1 MAQTVEGADK
11 IWFSKLHCFL
21 FLSFW
26 ILYISKASTSESL
39 SSTFLWG
46 HEDYRRVKMLLTF
59 TGECKRKEITPSPS
73 PRCPRLH
80 LKYLKVCFTGKSE
93 RRPTK
98 RHCWRGVF
106 GSGAPTVSL
115 SVHLTELPT
124 VLFCIQLLCNEQDL
138 PSFLPLL
145 PCLYL
150 YPAACSLPLPLSCC
164 LLSTCSSSA

>member
-1 MAQTVEGADK
+1 MLTRFDFQSSIVFSSCLSEFYMY
-11 IWFSKLHCFL
+11 FSKT
-21 FLSFW
+21 
-26 ILYISKASTSESL
+26 STFESL

-59 TGECKRKEITPSPS
+59 AGNHTFTFTSGPG
-73 PRCPRLH
+73 LH

-115 SVHLTELPT
+115 SVHLTQLPT
-124 VLFCIQLLCNEQDL
+124 VLFCIQLQWTR
-138 PSFLPLL
+138 FA
-145 PCLYL
+145 L
-150 YPAACSLPLPLSCC
+150 YPVASSLPLPLSFS
-164 LLSTCSSSA
+164 LPALPQVKSARQHSVGGFLTR

>member
-1 MAQTVEGADK
+1 MAQSVKGADK
-11 IWFSKLHCFL
+11 IWFLKLHRFL

-26 ILYISKASTSESL
+26 ILYFSKTNTFESL

-59 TGECKRKEITPSPS
+59 AGNHTFTFTSGPG
-73 PRCPRLH
+73 LH

-115 SVHLTELPT
+115 SVHFTELPT

-138 PSFLPLL
+138 PSILL
-145 PCLYL
+145 LALYLYL
-150 YPAACSLPLPLSCC
+150 YPVAFSLPALPQLR
-164 LLSTCSSSA
+164 SARQHSVGGFLTR